1 MERVSRLERDIALKK
16 MVCAQMCNF
25 CIAYCAER
33 TFNWY
38 IMIIFFRPDLIKYE
52 QLSKSN
58 PHGNLN
64 NAFNVAEEKLGITSL
79 LEAEG
84 MKRYNEINVF
94 TKSLQVH
101 RLKHR
106 FQG

>member
-1 MERVSRLERDIALKK
+1 MFEVFVLYVTMNTLSL
-16 MVCAQMCNF
+16 
-25 CIAYCAER
+25 YSS
-33 TFNWY
+33 
-38 IMIIFFRPDLIKYE
+38 FFRPDLIKYE

-84 MKRYNEINVF
+84 ID
-94 TKSLQVH
+94 
-101 RLKHR
+101 
-106 FQG
+106 G

>member
-1 MERVSRLERDIALKK
+1 
-16 MVCAQMCNF
+16 MVCAQMSNF
-25 CIAYCAER
+25 CIVYRAER
-33 TFNWY
+33 TSNWY
-38 IMIIFFRPDLIKYE
+38 IIFFRPDLIKYE

-84 MKRYNEINVF
+84 IKRYYNKINVF